1 MPAIV
6 VCLACGFW
14 LAASTDELATPARDD
29 ISAIR
34 REAFTAAYNLD
45 QAQAIEI
52 LTRAIAQHPDEPSLH
67 RSLAA
72 VTWLMILFQRG
83 AVTVDYFSGGLTQRV
98 EIEKPPRELDRRFRA
113 AVDRAIALAEA
124 RLRRAPSDP
133 DAHYELGAAVGLRM
147 IYIATVEGAVLS
159 AIRAA
164 RRAFDGHERVLALDP
179 RRKDAGLIVGT
190 YRYAV
195 SLLAAPLRLM
205 AYLAGFGGGREHG
218 LRMIEEASAYPS
230 DAQPEAQ
237 FALLLLYNRETRYA
251 DALRVITALEER
263 YPRNRLLLLEEGST
277 TLRAGDAARAARVL
291 DRGIDALGT
300 ETRPL
305 AFGERALWHQKRAV
319 ALVRL
324 GRTEQAAEDL
334 RIAQQQSDAHPWLR
348 GRVQLELGKIADLA
362 GNRAT
367 AVARYR
373 DAERLCETGRDAAC
387 VDEAR
392 RLSRTGYRRE
402 Q

>member
-98 EIEKPPRELDRRFRA
+98 EIEKPPRELDQRFRA

-147 IYIATVEGAVLS
+147 IYVATVEGAVLS

-195 SLLAAPLRLM
+195 SSLAAPLRLM

-251 DALRVITALEER
+251 DALRVITALEEC

-277 TLRAGDAARAARVL
+277 ALRAGDAARAARAL

-305 AFGERALWHQKRAV
+305 AFGERALWHQKRAA

-324 GRTEQAAEDL
+324 ERTEQAAEDL

-373 DAERLCETGRDAAC
+373 DAERLCQTGRDAAC

-402 Q
+402 